1 MDNIATRIKKK
12 RKLLGLTQAELAS
25 HIDVKPQA
33 VSGWERGLSQ
43 PRGKQLQALVSVF
56 SVDKGWLL
64 YGENKKY
71 DHEFCSKII
80 TLIPFFENVNAAAGD
95 GFFNSEI
102 NHKTFYPLPTNVAG
116 TQTDKDTIF
125 CIKASG
131 DSMEP
136 MFNNGAI
143 LAVNSSKK
151 SIVDGRVYVLRI
163 NDRLRVKSIRENQFG
178 LILSS
183 FNPDYKDEIVEWNL
197 FNELSFEIIGE
208 VFWYSSK
215 INN

>member
-1 MDNIATRIKKK
+1 MENISIRIKKK

-33 VSGWERGLSQ
+33 ISGWERGLSQ
-43 PRGKQLQALVSVF
+43 PRGKQLQALVSIF
-56 SVDKGWLL
+56 SVDKSWLL
-64 YGENKKY
+64 YGESKKN
-71 DHEFCSKII
+71 DQECFSKII
-80 TLIPFFENVNAAAGD
+80 TFIPFFENINAAAGD

-102 NHKTFYPLPTNVAG
+102 NHKSFYPLPTNIVDS
-116 TQTDKDTIF
+116 QTDKDAIF
-125 CIKASG
+125 CIKALG

-136 MFNNGAI
+136 MFNDGAI
-143 LAVNSSKK
+143 LAINPNKK
-151 SIVDGRVYVLRI
+151 DIVDGRIYVLRM

-183 FNPDYKDEIVEWNL
+183 CNPDYKDEVVEWNL
-197 FNELSFEIIGE
+197 FNELSLEVIGE